1 MARPA
6 ACGNL
11 PELSIKESLSM
22 KALKS
27 LSLISMVALVA
38 ACGGPEPETR
48 ESGSADPQVAPQQ
61 EVQKMATGQS
71 VEIEPGLDR
80 KIVTAGHGDVA
91 QAGQIAVVHYTGW
104 LYDEVAADNRGD
116 KFDSSVDRGQ
126 HFEFPIGAGR
136 VIQGWDRGVAGM
148 RVGEV
153 RELTIAPELAYGSR
167 GAGDVI
173 PPGATL
179 VFEVELA
186 ALKGDPGQ

>member
-1 MARPA
+1 
-6 ACGNL
+6 
-11 PELSIKESLSM
+11 M
-22 KALKS
+22 KALKC
-27 LSLISMVALVA
+27 LSLISIVALVA

-48 ESGSADPQVAPQQ
+48 DSESADPQVAPQQ
-61 EVQKMATGQS
+61 EVEEKATGQS

-104 LYDEVAADNRGD
+104 LYSEDAADNRGD

-173 PPGATL
+173 PPDATL

-186 ALKGDPGQ
+186 ALKGTPGQ

>member
-1 MARPA
+1 
-6 ACGNL
+6 
-11 PELSIKESLSM
+11 M
-22 KALKS
+22 KALKCA
-27 LSLISMVALVA
+27 SLISIAVLVA

-48 ESGSADPQVAPQQ
+48 ESKSADPQVAPQP
-61 EVQKMATGQS
+61 EVQEMATGQS
-71 VEIEPGLDR
+71 VEIVPGLDH

-104 LYDEVAADNRGD
+104 LYDEEAAGNRGD

-186 ALKGDPGQ
+186 ALKGTPGQ

>member
-1 MARPA
+1 
-6 ACGNL
+6 
-11 PELSIKESLSM
+11 M
-22 KALKS
+22 KALKCAS
-27 LSLISMVALVA
+27 LVSIVVMVA

-48 ESGSADPQVAPQQ
+48 ESESADPQVAPQQ
-61 EVQKMATGQS
+61 EAEEMATGQS
-71 VEIEPGLDR
+71 AEIVPGLSY
-80 KIVTAGHGDVA
+80 KTVTAGHGDVA
-91 QAGQIAVVHYTGW
+91 QAGQVAVVHYTGW
-104 LYDEVAADNRGD
+104 LYDEDAADNRGD

-173 PPGATL
+173 PPDATL

-186 ALKGDPGQ
+186 ALKGTPGQ